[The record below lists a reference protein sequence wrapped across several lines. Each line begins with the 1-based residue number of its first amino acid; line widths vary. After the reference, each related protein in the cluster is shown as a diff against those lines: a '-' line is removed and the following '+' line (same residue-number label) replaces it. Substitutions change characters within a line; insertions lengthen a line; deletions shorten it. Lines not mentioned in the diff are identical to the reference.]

1 MFVVHE
7 QHERARA
14 SFSFSHW
21 PDLTTHVRVAVLFLA
36 LKGADRYA
44 RSLMPERTLRWMKP
58 FDMCVYDVLG
68 ILKLVRRASR
78 HRDFD

>member
-1 MFVVHE
+1 M
-7 QHERARA
+7 
-14 SFSFSHW
+14 
-21 PDLTTHVRVAVLFLA
+21 RVAVLFLA

-44 RSLMPERTLRWMKP
+44 RSLMPERTLRWMRP

-78 HRDFD
+78 DRDFD